1 MTAPSSAD
9 RLRTG
14 LPASAGQAPASP
26 WSADPLSWLTTNG
39 LALACAFFSTTQAII
54 LLAVPGQPGSRPVV
68 QVLAVVLVISSFL
81 LVHVATRPHRGPL
94 REPIAWIALGI
105 VVSAMGL
112 SAFGYAG
119 VSFRVE
125 LWWAP
130 VASSLM
136 LVALAP
142 FSTARQLVRY
152 GAAMLLITAV
162 LAAALATRSPGEWP
176 YFVTV
181 LIASVHVA
189 LVAVACVVFISVVT
203 RAYSCWHARPIR
215 AGESCGRP
223 GHVHEEEDESALV
236 ARVDATLS
244 AHLASPLTFL
254 RDVIDRGNVRPVDQQ
269 RARELA
275 ATLRTDLLAG
285 ARATWLARVV
295 TGRLI
300 EVDDPD
306 SLANRLSLPQRT
318 ALRAMLDALLSHPQA
333 GSISGRVELRSADEG
348 AVAVAMQ
355 ILSTHPE
362 GRRTTFLAPHY
373 VSLHANVR
381 DIRWRT
387 PTELEVDFEVQPQS
401 PGARPLVQ
409 HSPAPQVRPSGAGS
423 GEPPA

>member
-1 MTAPSSAD
+1 MTAPAPAD
-9 RLRTG
+9 HHRTHVLTG
-14 LPASAGQAPASP
+14 ARQGPASP
-26 WSADPLSWLTTNG
+26 WSADPLSWLTTDG
-39 LALACAFFSTTQAII
+39 LALACAIFSTTQALI
-54 LLAVPGQPGSRPVV
+54 LLAVPGQPGSRPVI
-68 QVLAVVLVISSFL
+68 QVLAVVLVISAFL

-94 REPIAWIALGI
+94 REPIAWIALGG

-112 SAFGYAG
+112 SALGYVG

-130 VASSLM
+130 VSSSLM
-136 LVALAP
+136 LVALTP

-152 GAAMLLITAV
+152 GSAMLLLTAV
-162 LAAALATRSPGEWP
+162 LAAALASRGPGEWP

-189 LVAVACVVFISVVT
+189 LVAVACIVFISVVT
-203 RAYSCWHARPIR
+203 RAYSCWQGRPIR
-215 AGESCGRP
+215 AGENCGTP
-223 GHVHEEEDESALV
+223 GHIHEEEDESALV
-236 ARVDATLS
+236 ARVDAELS
-244 AHLASPLTFL
+244 THLASPLAFL
-254 RDVIDRGNVRPVDQQ
+254 RDVIDRGNVRPADQR

-300 EVDDPD
+300 EIDDPD

-387 PTELEVDFEVQPQS
+387 STELEVDFEVQPQS
-401 PGARPLVQ
+401 PSTQPLVQ
-409 HSPAPQVRPSGAGS
+409 HSPAPQVRPSGSIS
-423 GEPPA
+423 GPPA